1 MSPGSPVNINA
12 GSSAGGVGGN
22 IYLKAGAGTSSGSI
36 YFVNPSTESNFGV
49 ISDSTVDFSGLSTWT
64 MSTSGTTQLSS
75 STTITLEATNGISLG
90 ESNIYD
96 FETGSSTVGGDNP
109 SGEVEM
115 HKMAG
120 KITSEIANLAASD
133 TDEINF
139 YNNRVTANSIV
150 IFTIGED
157 GGCEPVVLKASPSS
171 GKVSIRVKNFAA
183 SACTQP
189 YTLQFMVI
197 N

>member
-1 MSPGSPVNINA
+1 
-12 GSSAGGVGGN
+12 
-22 IYLKAGAGTSSGSI
+22 
-36 YFVNPSTESNFGV
+36 
-49 ISDSTVDFSGLSTWT
+49 

-75 STTITLEATNGISLG
+75 STTITLEATNGIMLG
-90 ESNIYD
+90 ESNISG
-96 FETGSSTVGGDNP
+96 FETGSSTVGVGDDP

-133 TDEINF
+133 TDEIEL
-139 YNNRVTANSIV
+139 YINRVTANSIFIV
-150 IFTIGED
+150 NIGED
-157 GGCEPVVLKASPSS
+157 GGCKPVVVKASPSS
-171 GKVSIRVKNFAA
+171 GRVSIRVTNIGA

-189 YTLQFMVI
+189 YTLHFMVI